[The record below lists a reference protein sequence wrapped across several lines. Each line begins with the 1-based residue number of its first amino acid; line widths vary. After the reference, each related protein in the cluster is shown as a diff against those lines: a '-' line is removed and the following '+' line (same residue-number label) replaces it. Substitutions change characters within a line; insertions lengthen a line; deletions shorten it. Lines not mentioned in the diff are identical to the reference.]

1 VPFERS
7 NGDLGFLLLN
17 HLSQSFQHIDY
28 YGEPFFFLIRD
39 GETLSDIKV
48 RIQKKLLVSDEQF
61 AKWKFAYIAHN
72 RLAGEYFQDSDI
84 VLSRFQK
91 DVYGPWE
98 QCLGLEHSDV
108 TPKRSCL
115 SNQNRNSFDKA
126 VKIFN

>member
-61 AKWKFAYIAHN
+61 AKVIISTFHLIH
-72 RLAGEYFQDSDI
+72 D
-84 VLSRFQK
+84 RFCITLLLL
-91 DVYGPWE
+91 VYCW
-98 QCLGLEHSDV
+98 
-108 TPKRSCL
+108 
-115 SNQNRNSFDKA
+115 
-126 VKIFN
+126 